1 MPHRA
6 PKRIATRV
14 DDVPSRTLK
23 PASRGWN
30 TALAVLVLAAWTL
43 AAGCRGDPPALRP
56 LGPDAVV
63 LAFGDSLTRG
73 TGASSDE
80 SYPARLGRLLGR
92 PVVNAGIPGEVS
104 SEGVRRLPG
113 TLARHRPQLVILCHG
128 GNDLLRG
135 RDPEQI
141 AENLRTM
148 VRLTRE
154 ADAEVVLLGVPR
166 PGVFLKPPGFYAEVA
181 EEFAI
186 PHEGEILK
194 RILADPALKADP
206 IHPNGG
212 GYKLL
217 AEAVRGLL
225 SRSGAVP

>member
-1 MPHRA
+1 M
-6 PKRIATRV
+6 V
-14 DDVPSRTLK
+14 
-23 PASRGWN
+23 
-30 TALAVLVLAAWTL
+30 AAWTL
-43 AAGCRGDPPALRP
+43 VAGCHGDPPELRP

-73 TGASSDE
+73 TGASSEE

-92 PVVNAGIPGEVS
+92 SVVNAGIPGEVS
-104 SEGVRRLPG
+104 VEGVRRLPNA
-113 TLARHRPQLVILCHG
+113 LARHRPQLVILCHG

-135 RDPEQI
+135 HDSGQV

-148 VRLTRE
+148 VRLSRE
-154 ADAEVVLLGVPR
+154 AGAEVVLLGVPK

-181 EEFAI
+181 KEFGI
-186 PHEGEILK
+186 PYEGEILK
-194 RILADPALKADP
+194 RILADPAVKADP
-206 IHPNGG
+206 IHPNGK
-212 GYKLL
+212 GYGLL